1 MRSATSP
8 LADIRP
14 LQICRGSFH
23 FLNKCPTMADLGT
36 ATQRYIEMANEAL
49 AGAAD
54 PMLTRTVHFMY
65 LFLEKRHP
73 DAKSLPRVAA

>member
-1 MRSATSP
+1 
-8 LADIRP
+8 
-14 LQICRGSFH
+14 
-23 FLNKCPTMADLGT
+23 MADLGT
-36 ATQRYIEMANEAL
+36 ATQRYVEIANEAL